1 MTKSNLKLLM
11 SWKFPNS
18 IIVNMRCGKRMI
30 PIEKLKALAQIYNV
44 SIDYIVELTDE
55 PTAYSRPK
63 NKSKEKN
70 VDKNIK

>member
-1 MTKSNLKLLM
+1 
-11 SWKFPNS
+11 
-18 IIVNMRCGKRMI
+18 MRCGKRMI